1 MPSVA
6 DKARLRPVSD
16 RTIFTEPLRHTHPA
30 AGSDIPA
37 GKRRR
42 RPVFRED
49 VGAPV
54 IVGEMSRKFLGFIPG
69 AVTDGNGPR
78 HDVVR
83 HAGATKYLSVGICE
97 KNGVPVPDAALAGVF
112 GV

>member
-1 MPSVA
+1 MA
-6 DKARLRPVSD
+6 DKAGLRLVSD
-16 RTIFTEPLRHTHPA
+16 RMVFTVPFQHTNPT

-49 VGAPV
+49 VGTSV
-54 IVGEMSRKFLGFIPG
+54 IVGEVSRKFLGFIPG
-69 AVTDGNGPR
+69 AMPHGNGPR

-83 HAGATKYLSVGICE
+83 HSGATKYLSVGICE
-97 KNGVPVPDAALAGVF
+97 KNGVAVPYVALSGVF

>member
-16 RTIFTEPLRHTHPA
+16 RTIFTVPFQHPNPT

-49 VGAPV
+49 IGAPV
-54 IVGEMSRKFLGFIPG
+54 IVGEVSRKFLGFIPG
-69 AVTDGNGPR
+69 AMPYGNDPR

-83 HAGATKYLSVGICE
+83 HAGAAKYLSVGICE
-97 KNGVPVPDAALAGVF
+97 KNGVAVPYAALSGVF

>member
-1 MPSVA
+1 M
-6 DKARLRPVSD
+6 RPIEN
-16 RTIFTEPLRHTHPA
+16 RTIFTVPLRHTHPA

-54 IVGEMSRKFLGFIPG
+54 IVGEVSRKFLGFIPG
-69 AVTDGNGPR
+69 AMPHGNGPR

-83 HAGATKYLSVGICE
+83 HAGAAKRSSAGI
-97 KNGVPVPDAALAGVF
+97 
-112 GV
+112 